1 MDWFSLRLCA
11 ILELMVVFFQVIG
24 VAALCLSRLLP
35 STSSRWVYR
44 GRIGFVVA
52 MVGLGVAGAF
62 CGRHDSEFALFAGG
76 TMTILL
82 IGMTSGSGQGDPS
95 PVGRGRISAEPNMVS

>member
-1 MDWFSLRLCA
+1 MVWSSVRVCA
-11 ILELMVVFFQVIG
+11 VLEVSVILFQVFG

-35 STSSRWVYR
+35 ATSTRWVHR

-52 MVGLGVAGAF
+52 MIGLGIAGAL

-76 TMTILL
+76 TMTVLL
-82 IGMTSGSGQGDPS
+82 IGMTSGSGQGDAGTI
-95 PVGRGRISAEPNMVS
+95 GRGRMAAEPNLAS